1 MSHDSKLEPILQAV
15 EPRVRLIPERYLLQI
30 LEFLLDSGHPLPQN
44 PNLPL
49 WITRNDL
56 VETGVLPSRMMTG
69 SEPTLLLI
77 ADPSDRGLSSLPQ
90 SEQLLAYWRVLFQ
103 AAVMKRIDERAEGGI
118 LTIANCQEKLT
129 HFGPHVEREIQFVLH
144 SEHLAHQDANPIAFY
159 RAFAATYLDLF
170 AFEKHRVE
178 EFFPSLPGEVAVDRL
193 FAEDVDFSALLAAS
207 RPAGAASP
215 FLEVAPDERW
225 TAPDTSILAPTI
237 APSETGG
244 LRKRAQE
251 AEKKGNHVRA
261 AIIYTQIATTT
272 SGEDQERVR
281 ISALAALLNVVNA
294 LGDLFKWDD
303 DTRQEWR
310 QALIPLLATAAT
322 GVWPRAARCLYE
334 LQKIPTNLSRE
345 VYAVDLPEALR
356 TFGRR
361 PVKRLLPHARPVLIL
376 MHLKK
381 AHKQMLRV
389 GLGHSVQL
397 RVDQLFHHQMHTV
410 ENAIRQEFTP
420 IIMDALSRAGLIP
433 VTTVERV
440 GRDKLV
446 AELLDRICERGYLRL
461 GDVRDAVARNQ
472 LKMPDLAGV
481 GEFLR
486 GDGLLRANVELSY
499 ALDGVYRKGEI
510 YLRIIQRF
518 SALFFGTKLGRLI
531 TIFIA
536 IPFGGAFLAIMFA
549 EEMHLIGG
557 KLVSA
562 ITRTAPKPVS
572 INQPPP
578 SISQP
583 TTPAPEIIQA
593 HHVEWDPDTDEAV
606 WYPSAVVT
614 SDEVEITEGGD
625 LIWYNSTAGSALAAQ
640 VFTPLASRTQ
650 PPTPQEASVLI
661 AWPTIVGLGI
671 FLLLMI
677 HVPPFRRVVFQI
689 LGFVWW
695 AVRGILWDIPIG
707 VWRSSTVRGFR
718 QSYSVRFL
726 VRHFWSPS
734 LITLL
739 LFAAMFLVGVSPWF
753 LLKWGWAMWAGLTLV
768 YNTPWGWVIQ
778 DRITEAISDWW
789 RIVRT
794 NLIPGLLRTIIDLFK
809 MLGNWIERQLYAVDE
824 WLRFRSGDSQGSLA
838 LKAFLGLLWFPLAY
852 TFRFV
857 FYVLFE
863 PQINPLKHF
872 PVVTVSHKLLLPLVF
887 SKHPEVEL
895 SIFGGVLAARTG
907 LSIAE
912 ANFWAFWIIAC
923 IPGIFGFIA
932 WELAANW
939 CLYAANRPTRL
950 KPVMI
955 GSHGETMRGLLRP
968 GFHSG
973 TVPKNFRKLRHA
985 VQAKA
990 SRLHHDLD
998 HLAEAADQFAARE
1011 FVDLIVQCPE
1021 WGNIAFHVNGIRFGC
1036 QRLVIDFA
1044 APGLGHD
1051 LFTVAFEH
1059 VSGQIEAVVEQMGW
1073 VDKLTDHQRATF
1085 VAALRGLLDMA
1096 AAQTINGRPRVEG
1109 PMPLGPGFDDLA
1121 RTLTWTE
1128 WVECWNRNSTRG

>member
-1 MSHDSKLEPILQAV
+1 LEPILQAV
-15 EPRVRLIPERYLLQI
+15 EPQVRLIPERYLLQV
-30 LEFLLDSGHPLPQN
+30 LEFLLDAGRPLPQN

-49 WITRNDL
+49 WITRDDL
-56 VETGVLPSRMMTG
+56 VEIGVLPQSMMTG

-77 ADPSDRGLSSLPQ
+77 TDPYDRGLSSLPQ
-90 SEQLLAYWRVLFQ
+90 PEQLLAYWRVLFQ
-103 AAVMKRIDERAEGGI
+103 AAVMQRIDQRAEAGI
-118 LTIANCQEKLT
+118 LTVENCREKLAR
-129 HFGPHVEREIQFVLH
+129 FGSHVEREIEFVLL
-144 SEHLAHQDANPIAFY
+144 SEHMAHQDANPIALY
-159 RAFAATYLDLF
+159 RSFAATSLDLS

-178 EFFPSLPGEVAVDRL
+178 EFFPSIPGEGAVDHL
-193 FAEDVDFSALLAAS
+193 LADDVDSSALLAAS

-225 TAPDTSILAPTI
+225 TTPDTSIIAPKI

-251 AEKKGNHVRA
+251 AEKKGNYVRA
-261 AIIYTQIATTT
+261 AIVYTQIAAITT
-272 SGEDQERVR
+272 GDDQERVR
-281 ISALAALLNVVNA
+281 SSALSALSNVVNS

-334 LQKIPTNLSRE
+334 LQKIPTDLSRE
-345 VYAVDLPEALR
+345 VYAVDLPEAIR

-389 GLGHSVQL
+389 GLGHGVQL
-397 RVDQLFHHQMHTV
+397 RVDRLFHHQMHTI
-410 ENAIRQEFTP
+410 EEAIRQEFTP
-420 IIMDALSRAGLIP
+420 IIADALSRAGLIP
-433 VTTVERV
+433 VTTVEMV

-461 GDVRDAVARNQ
+461 GDVRDAIARNR

-486 GDGLLRANVELSY
+486 GDGLLRADIELSY
-499 ALDGVYRKGEI
+499 ALDGIYRKGEF
-510 YLRIIQRF
+510 YLRVIQRF

-536 IPFGGAFLAIMFA
+536 IPFGGAFLALMFA
-549 EEMHLIGG
+549 EEVHHIGG

-562 ITRTAPKPVS
+562 IARTAPKPVS
-572 INQPPP
+572 VNQPPLAAIEPTAP
-578 SISQP
+578 S
-583 TTPAPEIIQA
+583 ADIIQS
-593 HHVEWDPDTDEAV
+593 HQVEIDPASGEIV
-606 WYPSAVVT
+606 WYPSDVVT
-614 SDEVEITEGGD
+614 SDEVELTEGGE
-625 LIWYNSTAGSALAAQ
+625 LIWYDSPAGSALAGKL
-640 VFTPLASRTQ
+640 FTPLAKT
-650 PPTPQEASVLI
+650 TPHKHHEGSVLI
-661 AWPTIVGLGI
+661 AWPTIVGLGLI
-671 FLLLMI
+671 LLLMI
-677 HVPPFRRVVFQI
+677 HVSPFRQVVFKI
-689 LGFVWW
+689 LGYVWW
-695 AVRGILWDIPIG
+695 VVRGILWDIPIG

-734 LITLL
+734 LITIL
-739 LFAAMFLVGVSPWF
+739 LFGAMFLVGVSPWF
-753 LLKWGWAMWAGLTLV
+753 LLKWGWAIWACLTLA

-778 DRITEAISDWW
+778 DRIAEAISDWW

-794 NLIPGLLRTIIDLFK
+794 NLIPGLLGTIIDWFRL
-809 MLGNWIERQLYAVDE
+809 LGNWIERQLYAVDE
-824 WLRFRSGDSQGSLA
+824 WLRFRSGDSHASLA
-838 LKAFLGLLWFPLAY
+838 LKAILGLLWFPLAY

-857 FYVLFE
+857 FYLLVE
-863 PQINPLKHF
+863 PQINPVKHF
-872 PVVTVSHKLLLPLVF
+872 PVVTVSHKVIWPMVPQIAE
-887 SKHPEVEL
+887 S
-895 SIFGGVLAARTG
+895 TG
-907 LSIAE
+907 LSPWTVGMFV
-912 ANFWAFWIIAC
+912 NGV
-923 IPGIFGFIA
+923 PGIFGFIA
-932 WELAANW
+932 WELKENWRLYKAN
-939 CLYAANRPTRL
+939 LPARL

-973 TVPKNFRKLRHA
+973 TVPKLFRKLRHA
-985 VQAKA
+985 AQAKA
-990 SRLHHDLD
+990 SRLLHDLD
-998 HLAEAADQFAARE
+998 HLAEAVDQFAARE
-1011 FVDLIVQCPE
+1011 FVDLIGQCPE
-1021 WGNIAFHVNGIRFGC
+1021 WGKIAFHVSGIRFGC

-1044 APGLGHD
+1044 ATGLGHD

-1059 VSGQIEAVVEQMGW
+1059 VSGQIEAVVEQTGW

-1096 AAQTINGRPRVEG
+1096 AVQTINGRPRVEG
-1109 PMPLGPGFDDLA
+1109 AMPLGPGFDDLA

-1128 WVECWNRNSTRG
+1128 WVERWNSSSTRG